1 MSTIDDVK
9 ARLDI
14 VDVVGGYVPLKKAG
28 RYFRANC
35 PFHTEKTPSFIV
47 YPDRQSWHC
56 FGACATGGDVLSF
69 VARKEN
75 LDFSATLR
83 LLAERA
89 GVELRSDGP
98 RREQLKTLQDANEAA
113 ALFYHSLLQ
122 NQGPARTYA
131 EARGLD
137 ATTIGDFQI
146 GYAPPGWDGLRGHL
160 TERGF
165 EAAKL
170 VEAGLLIES
179 DRGGYDRF
187 RNRLMF
193 PIRDERGRV
202 AGFGGRIIPPSAG
215 SAASGPAREGSQ
227 PPQPRPEAFQGA
239 SPEAVKGASPEPVKE
254 AGPERAPDNAPKY
267 MNTPQTPVFDKGGV
281 LYGLD
286 RAKRE
291 IRQGGVA
298 VIVEGYMD
306 AVAAHQ
312 HGFRNV
318 VASMGTALTDRQAL
332 LLQRFAGAVVLAMD
346 ADEAGSAA
354 ALRGV
359 QVVAATTERATRSP
373 APGRSG
379 ARALEIKVLALPAGK
394 DPDEL
399 IRSDAPSW
407 QAAVNT
413 ARPVVE
419 HLFAVVSAGLDL
431 VQPRDRSLLVTELLP
446 AIGEIADPVL
456 RAHYLQRLSRLARVS
471 EEALRRELP
480 RPRSAGRR
488 PAVREDAPPKLRRP
502 VEEFCLALLYRE
514 PSLRRFEADLDE
526 GLFSLSENQELYR
539 RWRDGGTV
547 QEEESELWEHLEAVL
562 TTRFL
567 SAETTEAEAAFLD
580 CKGRL
585 EQVRIKALKEASAL
599 VLAEGEAGLRPG
611 QVASIA
617 RDRLEAGTEEA
628 VEDDDPA
635 AAAASHFLEDMEAG
649 LRFHHRLIE
658 GSRSAKP
665 EETLD

>member
-14 VDVVGGYVPLKKAG
+14 VDVVGGYVALKKAG

-35 PFHTEKTPSFIV
+35 PFHTERTPSFIV

-75 LDFSATLR
+75 LDFGATLR

-122 NQGPARTYA
+122 NQGPARSYA
-131 EARGLD
+131 AARGLD

-165 EAAKL
+165 DAAKL

-187 RNRLMF
+187 RDRLMF

-202 AGFGGRIIPPSAG
+202 VGFGGRIIPPSAG
-215 SAASGPAREGSQ
+215 SAASGPAREGSHSPQ
-227 PPQPRPEAFQGA
+227 PP
-239 SPEAVKGASPEPVKE
+239 PEPVEE
-254 AGPERAPDNAPKY
+254 ASPERAPDNAPKY

-286 RAKRE
+286 RAKDE
-291 IRQGGVA
+291 IRQSGVA

-359 QVVAATTERATRSP
+359 QVVAAATERASRSP
-373 APGRSG
+373 APGGRSG
-379 ARALEIKVLALPAGK
+379 GRALEIKVLALPAGK

-456 RAHYLQRLSRLARVS
+456 RAHYLQRLSRLARAS

-480 RPRSAGRR
+480 RPGGAGRR

-514 PSLRRFEADLDE
+514 PSLRRFEADLNE
-526 GLFSLSENQELYR
+526 GLFSLSENQEIYR

-562 TTRFL
+562 ATRFL
-567 SAETTEAEAAFLD
+567 STETTEAEAAFLD

-617 RDRLEAGTEEA
+617 RDRLEAGAEEA

-635 AAAASHFLEDMEAG
+635 EAAASHLLEDMEAG
-649 LRFHHRLIE
+649 LRFHRRLIE